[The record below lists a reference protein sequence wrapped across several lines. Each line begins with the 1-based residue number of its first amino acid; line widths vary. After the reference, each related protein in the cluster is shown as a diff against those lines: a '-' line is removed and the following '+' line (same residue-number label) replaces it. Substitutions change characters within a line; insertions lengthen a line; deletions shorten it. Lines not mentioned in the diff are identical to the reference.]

1 MVDVERLH
9 RILRRVAGDVDHLQD
24 YAEAD
29 RTALVED
36 PVRLGHLKYLFITA
50 IEGCIDAA
58 QHVCASEG
66 FGPPDDNASA
76 VRLLAEHGVLEDAI
90 AREVAAA
97 VGFRNLL
104 VHRYAEIDDTRVVAN
119 LDRLADIDAYVDAL
133 AGLLD
138 V

>member
-1 MVDVERLH
+1 M
-9 RILRRVAGDVDHLQD
+9 DHLQD

-76 VRLLAEHGVLEDAI
+76 VRLLAAHGVLEDAI

>member
-76 VRLLAEHGVLEDAI
+76 VRLLAEHGVLGDAI

>member
-9 RILRRVAGDVDHLQD
+9 RILRRIAGDVDHLQG
-24 YAEAD
+24 YADED

-97 VGFRNLL
+97 VGVRNLL

>member
-1 MVDVERLH
+1 M
-9 RILRRVAGDVDHLQD
+9 DHLQD